1 MSVKSVMKSIQAVF
15 AAIGGF
21 IGWFLGGLDGLLYA
35 LIAAVVTDYLT
46 GLAAAKVE
54 QKVSSKIGFVGILR
68 KVLIFLLVG
77 LGNILDIHLL
87 GNGSAIRT
95 AIIFFYVSNE
105 GISIL
110 ENCTR
115 AGLPV
120 PDKLKAV
127 LEQLNKPE
135 KKEGQ

>member
-1 MSVKSVMKSIQAVF
+1 MSVKSVVNAIQTVF

-21 IGWFLGGLDGLLYA
+21 LGWFLGGLDGLLYA
-35 LIAAVVTDYLT
+35 LIAVVVTDYLT
-46 GLAAAKVE
+46 GLAAAKAE

-127 LEQLNKPE
+127 LEQLNKTE
-135 KKEGQ
+135 KTEGQ

>member
-1 MSVKSVMKSIQAVF
+1 MSIKSVVKAIQTVF

-21 IGWFLGGLDGLLYA
+21 LGWFLGGLDGLLYA